1 MGGTY
6 SMSSASSP
14 RFIAATPTSSAVPGS
29 TITTLWIIS
38 SPLVKVNAT
47 LLPAGTVIT
56 SRSYL
61 RPGAVRRSISTSA
74 LPFHSAGSSATFL
87 ADVATPPL
95 SSGTGLYKHD
105 IVDDIVVIGKGKC
118 HLAASRYSTH
128 IPVVPEAG
136 IGEEFNL
143 HFSAPVPLC
152 RHLCYFF
159 G

>member
-38 SPLVKVNAT
+38 SSLVKVNAT

-61 RPGAVRRSISTSA
+61 RPGSVRSSISTSA
-74 LPFHSAGSSATFL
+74 LPFHSAGISVTFL
-87 ADVATPPL
+87 ADVATAPL
-95 SSGTGLYKHD
+95 SSTWTPYRPLPQTSPHQAGSSAYNTQCGAGAAA
-105 IVDDIVVIGKGKC
+105 VGRRG
-118 HLAASRYSTH
+118 HLA
-128 IPVVPEAG
+128 G
-136 IGEEFNL
+136 
-143 HFSAPVPLC
+143 
-152 RHLCYFF
+152 
-159 G
+159 